1 MRLQNNIKQQQC
13 KALFVAFATI
23 NSKLSSAL
31 TTFSLIF
38 LTALSISFSSVNMAA
53 EQSIQASAQ
62 KLKADVVELNRAL
75 FKLEEELLYPAD
87 TQVALFLSLKTK
99 SNFLLD
105 SVEIKI
111 DGRIAT
117 TYLYSESEIKAL
129 EKGGIQRLYMGN
141 ISSGP
146 HKLSAVFNGQGAN
159 DHYFRK
165 EKSFNFEKSN
175 RSKFIEISLS
185 DSQKIEPEFKFTE
198 WH

>member
-1 MRLQNNIKQQQC
+1 MRLLNNIKQKQY
-13 KALFVAFATI
+13 KTLFSTFE
-23 NSKLSSAL
+23 NKLSRAL
-31 TTFSLIF
+31 TTFSIIL
-38 LTALSISFSSVNMAA
+38 LAALSMSFLSANVAA

-99 SNFLLD
+99 NNFLLD

>member
-1 MRLQNNIKQQQC
+1 MILQYNLKQTYFTSFNNGFGYRLR
-13 KALFVAFATI
+13 ALLLTI
-23 NSKLSSAL
+23 IA
-31 TTFSLIF
+31 
-38 LTALSISFSSVNMAA
+38 ALSIGFSVDSLAA
-53 EQSIQASAQ
+53 DQSIQASAQ
-62 KLKADVVELNRAL
+62 KLKSEVVNLNRAL

-99 SNFLLD
+99 SKFLLD
-105 SVEIKI
+105 SIEIKI
-111 DGRIAT
+111 DGKIAT
-117 TYLYSESEIKAL
+117 TYLYSGVEIKAL
-129 EKGGIQRLYMGN
+129 EQGGIQRLYMGN

-146 HKLSAVFNGQGAN
+146 HKLTAVFNGQGAN

-165 EKSFNFEKSN
+165 EKNFNFEKSN

>member
-1 MRLQNNIKQQQC
+1 MRLQHDLKQKQYQDLFMTLKGGFSNI
-13 KALFVAFATI
+13 LT
-23 NSKLSSAL
+23 KLLVTLL
-31 TTFSLIF
+31 TVLSL
-38 LTALSISFSSVNMAA
+38 SFSVGNVAA
-53 EQSIQASAQ
+53 EQSIQASAK
-62 KLKADVVELNRAL
+62 KLKSDVVDLNRAL

-99 SNFLLD
+99 SKFLLD
-105 SVEIKI
+105 SIEVKI
-111 DGRIAT
+111 DGKIAT
-117 TYLYSESEIKAL
+117 TYLYSEAEIKAL

-146 HKLSAVFNGQGAN
+146 HKLTAVFNGQGAN

-165 EKSFNFEKSN
+165 EKNFSFEKSN

-185 DSQKIEPEFKFTE
+185 DSQQIEPEFKFTE

>member
-1 MRLQNNIKQQQC
+1 MKLQCNLKQNNIIANNMKGFFC
-13 KALFVAFATI
+13 YRLRV
-23 NSKLSSAL
+23 LLLAL
-31 TTFSLIF
+31 TTVCSMFF
-38 LTALSISFSSVNMAA
+38 LAASVSA

-62 KLKADVVELNRAL
+62 KLKSEVVDLNRAL

-105 SVEIKI
+105 SIEIKI
-111 DGRIAT
+111 DGKIAT
-117 TYLYSESEIKAL
+117 TYLYSESEINAL
-129 EKGGIQRLYMGN
+129 EQGGIQRLYMGN

-146 HKLSAVFNGQGAN
+146 HKLTAVFNGQGAN

-165 EKSFNFEKSN
+165 EKNFNFEKSN

-185 DSQKIEPEFKFTE
+185 DSQKVEPEFKFTE

>member
-1 MRLQNNIKQQQC
+1 MKLQYEIKQYQTFLI
-13 KALFVAFATI
+13 ALFTVFTI
-23 NSKLSSAL
+23 G
-31 TTFSLIF
+31 F
-38 LTALSISFSSVNMAA
+38 SISSVAA

-62 KLKADVVELNRAL
+62 KLKSEVVELNRAL

-99 SNFLLD
+99 SKFLLD
-105 SVEIKI
+105 SIEIKI
-111 DGRIAT
+111 DGVIAT
-117 TYLYSESEIKAL
+117 TYLYSEAEIKAL

-165 EKSFNFEKSN
+165 EKNFNFEKSN

-185 DSQKIEPEFKFTE
+185 DSRKVEPEFKFTE

>member
-1 MRLQNNIKQQQC
+1 MRLQHDLKQKKYNI
-13 KALFVAFATI
+13 LFTTLKGTLGNI
-23 NSKLSSAL
+23 STKLLLILITTL
-31 TTFSLIF
+31 T
-38 LTALSISFSSVNMAA
+38 ISFSVGQVSA
-53 EQSIQASAQ
+53 EQSIQASAH
-62 KLKADVVELNRAL
+62 KLKSDVVDLNRAL

-99 SNFLLD
+99 SKFLLD
-105 SVEIKI
+105 SIEIKI
-111 DGRIAT
+111 DGKIAT
-117 TYLYSESEIKAL
+117 TYLYSEAEIKAL
-129 EKGGIQRLYMGN
+129 EQGGIQRLYMGN

-146 HKLSAVFNGQGAN
+146 HKLTAVFNGQGAN

-175 RSKFIEISLS
+175 RSKFIEVSLS